1 MLKARSRTV
10 DVFLSHSAADKK
22 LAERLSRGLD
32 AHGLS
37 VWLDRRELTPGSDL
51 RREIEEAIQKADHIL
66 LLIGHREPD
75 EAQQLTWRVALEAVW
90 QDPEKRFIPVLHHG
104 ADLPAFVVSGS
115 SSREAAIPVVRIEDG
130 RNLREVV
137 DTIVE
142 IVKGEPTQKAVFKRG
157 EDEVRVKEAER
168 SHRLL
173 DIRRYALSL
182 K

>member
-1 MLKARSRTV
+1 MLEARSITV
-10 DVFLSHSAADKK
+10 DVFLSHSAADKR
-22 LAERLSRGLD
+22 LAERLSTGLE

-37 VWLDRRELTPGSDL
+37 VWLDRRELTPGSDW
-51 RREIEEAIQKADHIL
+51 RHEIDEAIRKAGHIL
-66 LLIGHREPD
+66 LLIGRQEPD

-90 QDPEKRFIPVLHHG
+90 QDPKKRFIPVLHHG

-115 SSREAAIPVVRIEDG
+115 SRDAAIPVVRIEDG
-130 RNLREVV
+130 RNLRDVV
-137 DTIVE
+137 GTIVDV
-142 IVKGEPTQKAVFKRG
+142 VKGEPTQKVVFERG
-157 EDEVRVKEAER
+157 EDEVKVKAAER

>member
-104 ADLPAFVVSGS
+104 AAVTSSLESLQTPDDAVSRGLES
-115 SSREAAIPVVRIEDG
+115 EESLTVDDSRG
-130 RNLREVV
+130 RP
-137 DTIVE
+137 
-142 IVKGEPTQKAVFKRG
+142 G
-157 EDEVRVKEAER
+157 
-168 SHRLL
+168 
-173 DIRRYALSL
+173 
-182 K
+182 

>member
-1 MLKARSRTV
+1 MLKAGSRTV
-10 DVFLSHSAADKK
+10 DVFLSYSAADQK
-22 LAERLSRGLD
+22 LADRLRRGLD

-37 VWLDRRELTPGSDL
+37 VWFDSQLNPGSAW
-51 RREIEEAIQKADHIL
+51 RHEIEEAIRKADHIV

-75 EAQQLTWRVALEAVW
+75 EGQQLTWRVALEAVW

-115 SSREAAIPVVRIEDG
+115 SRDSAIPVVRIEDG
-130 RNLREVV
+130 RNLRDVV
-137 DTIVE
+137 ETIVD
-142 IVKGEPTQKAVFKRG
+142 IVKGEPTAKAVFERG
-157 EDEVRVKEAER
+157 KVEVKVKEAER

-182 K
+182 M